1 MCHCRWH
8 ISGIYIFKSACS
20 QEIRTPFPCFSLR
33 LWVNMVP
40 PVSFIII
47 AQSLIKLRE
56 SNLTTEK
63 NAEYEQLIDADPR
76 LICYYNFRHFE
87 AL

>member
-1 MCHCRWH
+1 M
-8 ISGIYIFKSACS
+8 
-20 QEIRTPFPCFSLR
+20 L
-33 LWVNMVP
+33 P

-47 AQSLIKLRE
+47 AKSLIGLRK

-87 AL
+87 AF